1 MPRSR
6 KRHPPD
12 RRSAV
17 HSPPAIESK
26 IGWLFGSIF
35 VAVNLVLAGYFL
47 DSVPS
52 PNPTSRALPVLTVY
66 EEGTYA
72 IDTYEKFTMD
82 KSFVNGHYYSDK
94 APLTTW
100 IVLPFYGALKLLH
113 VPEPA
118 ADKVRWLTALLL
130 GDLICGTVPFVLLT
144 WLVF

>member
-6 KRHPPD
+6 KRHSARRGPAVLSAPPIRTD
-12 RRSAV
+12 V
-17 HSPPAIESK
+17 
-26 IGWLFGSIF
+26 GWLLAFAF
-35 VAVNLVLAGYFL
+35 VAVNLLLASYFL

-52 PNPTSRALPVLTVY
+52 PNPTSRALPVVTLY
-66 EEGTYA
+66 EEGRYA

-118 ADKVRWLTALLL
+118 PR
-130 GDLICGTVPFVLLT
+130 
-144 WLVF
+144 